1 VNQHSDIADAV
12 TSSASSVFTSEMKCK
27 LLDLS
32 AVCWEELDRF
42 SDRTVFQTREWV
54 EFLKKSQKAT
64 PVVVELREA
73 GELAGYFTGLT
84 FTRFGVKILGSSFPG
99 WTTPY
104 MGFNL
109 RPGFSRTA
117 ALAAVEKLAWND
129 LRCMHIEISDPHFSL
144 ADGESLGFK
153 CEYYHSYRTDLRPS
167 EEELFNKMESAC
179 RRCIRKADKSG
190 VKIEEADD
198 PGFPDE
204 YYEQLKDVFAK
215 QKLTPTYDV
224 ERVRSLIRNVKPSGN
239 LLLLR
244 ARDADGKCIATGI
257 FPGFNKIAEFW
268 GNASWRSSQ
277 NLRPNE
283 AIHWYAMRYWKR
295 RGAEIYDWGGEGS
308 YKEKYGCVPHSVPWF
323 VKSRYKIVSRLR
335 GEARKMFARKQKF
348 AGWLQGQKSAK
359 DVEVDS

>member
-1 VNQHSDIADAV
+1 MNQNAEDATAVVGGGSGVFGSDI
-12 TSSASSVFTSEMKCK
+12 KCR

-32 AVCWEELDRF
+32 SVPWGDLDRF
-42 SDRTVFQTREWV
+42 ADRTIFQTREWV
-54 EFLKKSQKAT
+54 AFIKESQKAS
-64 PVVVELREA
+64 PVIVELHE
-73 GELAGYFTGLT
+73 GGDVVGYFTGLT
-84 FTRFGVKILGSSFPG
+84 FTRFGIKILGSSFPG

-109 RPGFSRTA
+109 CPGFSRAA
-117 ALAAVEKLAWND
+117 ALAAIEKLAWNG
-129 LRCMHIEISDPHFSL
+129 LKCMHIEISDPHFSV
-144 ADGESLGFK
+144 ADGESLGFR
-153 CEYYHSYRTDLRPS
+153 CEYYHSYRTDLCRS
-167 EEELFNKMESAC
+167 EEELFNGMESAC
-179 RRCIRKADKSG
+179 RRCIRKAEKSG

-198 PGFPDE
+198 PSFADE

-244 ARDADGKCIATGI
+244 ARGPDGKCIATGI

-277 NLRPNE
+277 SLRPNE
-283 AIHWYAMRYWKR
+283 VIHWYAMRYWKR

-308 YKEKYGCVPHSVPWF
+308 YKEKYGCVAYSVPWF

-348 AGWLQGQKSAK
+348 AGWLQGQKEAERGE
-359 DVEVDS
+359 VES